1 MTTDKL
7 LALRFGYH
15 KMTTDKLLAIT
26 LNLLPDATISED
38 SDGQIVINTGLEESD
53 NGTLQAF
60 GSWTEEQITETFG
73 DVLPKQGLALYL
85 QNLREEKQNCDV
97 KRYDLI
103 AALKTASVIVERL
116 DGTDYLRDGEAQEI
130 HDAISKGG
138 E

>member
-1 MTTDKL
+1 
-7 LALRFGYH
+7 
-15 KMTTDKLLAIT
+15 MTTDKLLAIT
-26 LNLLPDATISED
+26 LQLLPDATISED

-73 DVLPKQGLALYL
+73 DVLPKH
-85 QNLREEKQNCDV
+85 DV
-97 KRYDLI
+97 ERYDLI
-103 AALKTASVIVERL
+103 TALKTAAVIVERL